1 MRAILASEP
10 LVRWDWVRDHLTRY
24 CSDCVP
30 TRTWE
35 HIQLTV
41 LAVAIG
47 LLISLPLGIYAY
59 RHPRFYGPVT
69 WVTGLLYTIPSIALF
84 AILVPITGFTVTT
97 AEIALVSYTL
107 LILIRNIVAGLRTV
121 PEDVKDAARGMGHS
135 RRQLLW
141 RVELPLSLP
150 AIVAGIR
157 VATVSTIGLI
167 TVAALIGKGGLGQ
180 LVLEGLRIGYT
191 TEILVGAVSSVL
203 FALVADALLLGA
215 ERSLTPWTRRR
226 TVVVRDASSPLP
238 VGA

>member
-1 MRAILASEP
+1 VRPVAITSWQWISAHRGTILA
-10 LVRWDWVRDHLTRY
+10 LLRQHAV
-24 CSDCVP
+24 
-30 TRTWE
+30 
-35 HIQLTV
+35 LTV
-41 LAVAIG
+41 IAVGIG
-47 LLISLPLGIYAY
+47 LVISLPLGLFAY
-59 RHPRFYGPVT
+59 RHGAAYGPIT
-69 WVTGLLYTIPSIALF
+69 SLAGLLYTIPSLALF
-84 AILVPITGFTVTT
+84 ALLTPFTGLSITT
-97 AEIALVSYTL
+97 AEIGLVSYTL

-191 TEILVGAVSSVL
+191 TEILVGAVTSVL

-215 ERSLTPWTRRR
+215 ERSLTPWMRRR
-226 TVVVRDASSPLP
+226 TVVARDASSPLP